1 MTGYNPPKTVA
12 DRGLHIPIIPL
23 EESMKRE
30 RRQSRREKIG
40 NAALALG
47 ASAVFAFAAY
57 QIDARFDN
65 DPVVN
70 TSPSPALAENM
81 RQNAEDV
88 RAGQSLAEADMQQV
102 QQINESM
109 QKDN

>member
-12 DRGLHIPIIPL
+12 DRGLHIPIVPL

-30 RRQSRREKIG
+30 QRQSRREKIG

-47 ASAVFAFAAY
+47 ASAVFAVAAY
-57 QIDARFDN
+57 HIDARFDK
-65 DPVVN
+65 DPAVN
-70 TSPSPALAENM
+70 TSPSPDMAENM